1 MTEQLLQKNDEQV
14 NETLYEEALK
24 YTEEVIE
31 EYIKIKEEQKSSN
44 EKKK

>member
-1 MTEQLLQKNDEQV
+1 MTEQLLQNNDEQV

-31 EYIKIKEEQKSSN
+31 EYIKEKQKS
-44 EKKK
+44 

>member
-31 EYIKIKEEQKSSN
+31 EYIKEEQKS
-44 EKKK
+44 